1 MFTRFQIKPAIVVL
15 LLILFSLA
23 LNCWRLNS
31 FPKVWV
37 DEPWSSIASYHLV
50 TEGVLRNDVLS
61 ARDYSGQIMLAPILV
76 QSLAIAPVFALAGPG
91 VWQARL
97 PSVLMGVLVV
107 VLTFLLAKRYGTAI
121 AVVSSVFVAFDNLIF
136 VTARTVRQEIFVAAF
151 ALCAFLLLFSES
163 SNELKKVRIFLAG
176 IVSGVGLYIHP
187 NFFLVAVS
195 LLFINM
201 LLSKSGRK
209 ARSSLWLIFGMALGV
224 LPYVIYVVHWD
235 MGTGFRVLQTQLMD
249 GANMI
254 AHTGR
259 FLSSTWG
266 RELERYA
273 SYIFFPYRL
282 LIFFMQSA
290 AVIFALRR
298 RDRLDKAILII
309 IFVHLVLF
317 PLLISHR
324 TSRYLTVLMPFMA
337 ILVVKMVWNIAGW
350 SFGISWHDSW
360 SAIKKLRFSA
370 LGAIALAMVFFA
382 NQLGGDAWAMRRAN
396 NCGYSPFIKQIREI
410 VPPDARVWGTM
421 TFWFGFYDHP
431 YRTQYSDDL
440 VSFQPEYVILYDND
454 IWGNRTGVTGREDP
468 EAAKLQSLRNQL
480 TALVAE
486 RGTYVGAVPNAC
498 YGNIEIFRL
507 DWKK

>member
-1 MFTRFQIKPAIVVL
+1 MFIRFKIKPAVVVL
-15 LLILFSLA
+15 LLILFSLT
-23 LNCWRLNS
+23 LNCWRLNI

-37 DEPWSSIASYHLV
+37 DEPWNSIASYHLV

-61 ARDYSGQIMLAPILV
+61 ARENSSQIMLAPALV
-76 QSLAIAPVFALAGPG
+76 QSLAIAPVFALAGLG
-91 VWQARL
+91 IWQARL

-107 VLTFLLAKRYGTAI
+107 VLTFLLARRYGIAI
-121 AVVSSVFVAFDNLIF
+121 AVVSSVFVAFDNLVF
-136 VTARTVRQEIFVAAF
+136 VSARTVRQEIFVAAF
-151 ALCAFLLLFSES
+151 ALCAFLLLFTES
-163 SNELKKVRIFLAG
+163 GNELKKVRIFLAG
-176 IVSGVGLYIHP
+176 VVLGVGLYVHP
-187 NFFLVAVS
+187 NFLLVAVS

-201 LLSKSGRK
+201 LLSKSGQK

-224 LPYVIYVVHWD
+224 LPYVIYVVRWD
-235 MGTGFRVLQTQLMD
+235 VGTGFQVLQTQLMD
-249 GANMI
+249 RAKI
-254 AHTGR
+254 FTHTGN
-259 FLSSTWG
+259 FVLSTWG

-282 LIFFMQSA
+282 PIFLTQAA

-309 IFVHLVLF
+309 IFVHFVLF
-317 PLLISHR
+317 PLLISYR
-324 TSRYLTVLMPFMA
+324 TSRYLTVLMPFMT

-350 SFGISWHDSW
+350 SFGINWHDSW

-370 LGAIALAMVFFA
+370 LGAMALAMVFFA
-382 NQLGGDAWAMRRAN
+382 NQLGGDAWAMWRAN
-396 NCGYSPFIKQIREI
+396 NCAYSPLIKQIREI

-431 YRTQYSDDL
+431 YHTQFSDNL
-440 VSFQPEYVILYDND
+440 ASFQPEYVILYDNE

-468 EAAKLQSLRNQL
+468 DAALWQPLRNQL

-486 RGTYVGAVPNAC
+486 RGTCVGAVPNAC
-498 YGNIEIFRL
+498 YGNIQIFRL
-507 DWKK
+507 DWEK